1 MSFLEWFIP
10 IVSNILTG
18 VDVYQALFHSGSF
31 VGLDEST
38 ASSFTEDYVNQRI
51 EDKINRKLGNKAKK
65 AISWANNLLFLL
77 ADIPSMAIDSF
88 SIPNKKD
95 FVIYNKIKEQEYYR
109 VIFEDGIRE
118 LSMEDIIELCNN

>member
-1 MSFLEWFIP
+1 
-10 IVSNILTG
+10 
-18 VDVYQALFHSGSF
+18 
-31 VGLDEST
+31 
-38 ASSFTEDYVNQRI
+38 
-51 EDKINRKLGNKAKK
+51 
-65 AISWANNLLFLL
+65 LLSLL

-118 LSMEDIIELCNN
+118 LSMEDIIELCNK